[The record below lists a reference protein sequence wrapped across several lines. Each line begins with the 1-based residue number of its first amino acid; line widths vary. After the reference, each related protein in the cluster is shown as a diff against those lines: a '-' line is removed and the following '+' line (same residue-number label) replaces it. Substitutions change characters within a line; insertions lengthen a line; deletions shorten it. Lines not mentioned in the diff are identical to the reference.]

1 MQIWNIANLTIQE
14 GVRRNIVRLAVGMGI
29 LFLVVFGIGLHYI
42 FAQFEEFGVMSQREM
57 EIPAIALTIVGL
69 YVINFLLILV
79 SVLISVASISSEID
93 THVIDTI
100 VTKPVGRWEIVLG
113 KWLGFAIMITVY
125 AAMLGGGLILIS
137 RFRTGFGLD
146 GFLPGLSLMALN
158 GILVM
163 TISIAGGTRLST
175 LANGVVAFMLY
186 GIAFIGTWV
195 ENIGAVFEN
204 EAAVNIG
211 ILSSLV
217 VPAEAIWRKASLMF
231 DSRILGNPQFAGPIT
246 VFSEPSD
253 LMIGYSILY
262 VVGLLGWS
270 LWSFSRRDL

>member
-1 MQIWNIANLTIQE
+1 MQIWNIASLTIHE
-14 GVRRNIVRLAVGMGI
+14 GIRRNIVRLAIGMGI
-29 LFLVVFGIGLHYI
+29 LFLIVFGVGIHYI
-42 FAQFEEFGVMSQREM
+42 FLQFEEANFLPASEM
-57 EIPAIALTIVGL
+57 EIPAIALTVVGL

-79 SVLISVASISSEID
+79 SVLVSVASISSEID

-100 VTKPVGRWEIVLG
+100 VTKPVSRWEIVLG

-125 AAMLGGGLILIS
+125 ATFMAGGLITIS
-137 RFRTGFGLD
+137 ALRTGYRLD
-146 GFLPGLSLMALN
+146 TIVPGIALMALN

-186 GIAFIGTWV
+186 GISFIGTWV
-195 ENIGAVFEN
+195 ENIGSVFEN

-211 ILSSLV
+211 ILSSLI
-217 VPAEAIWRKASLMF
+217 VPAEAVWRKASLSF
-231 DSRILGNPQFAGPIT
+231 ESRILGNPQFAGPIT

-253 LMIGYSILY
+253 MMIWYAVFY
-262 VVGLLGWS
+262 VAALLAWS
-270 LWSFSRRDL
+270 LWSFSQRDL

>member
-1 MQIWNIANLTIQE
+1 MQIWNIASLTIHE
-14 GVRRNIVRLAVGMGI
+14 GVRRNIVRLAIGMGI
-29 LFLVVFGIGLHYI
+29 LFLIVFGTGIHYI
-42 FAQFEEFGVMSQREM
+42 FLQFEDASFISSN
-57 EIPAIALTIVGL
+57 EIEIASIALTIVGL

-100 VTKPVGRWEIVLG
+100 VTKPISRWEIVLG
-113 KWLGFAIMITVY
+113 KWLGFAIMITIY
-125 AAMLGGGLILIS
+125 ATFMAGGLIMIS
-137 RFRTGFGLD
+137 AFRTGYRLETIV
-146 GFLPGLSLMALN
+146 PGVALMALN

-195 ENIGAVFEN
+195 ENIGSVFEN

-211 ILSSLV
+211 ILSSLI
-217 VPAEAIWRKASLMF
+217 VPAEAVWRKASLSF
-231 DSRILGNPQFAGPIT
+231 EPRILGNPQFAGPIT

-253 LMIGYSILY
+253 LMMWYAVIY
-262 VVGLLGWS
+262 VVALLGWS
-270 LWSFSRRDL
+270 LWSFSQRDL